1 MLVHLIS
8 FLKQSP
14 NLLPAILSQEFFL
27 RKTKADT
34 LQTLFPLYRIVGFA
48 ICTITLASTTGCIK
62 EQASK
67 SSKSDSTTT
76 LSNSTESFA
85 LSISVQPTQNKAEQ
99 EQMIAPLDAHLE
111 KVLGQRVDFLIAKDY
126 KDSVDM
132 LVDGRANAAYVGV
145 VSYFEALERGVQ
157 VKPLVASID
166 QYTVRPWYRSCIIV
180 AANSPI
186 KTLADLKGKRVA
198 FVNRSSTSGYIMPL
212 AALRQLGIDP
222 ERDFAQ
228 VLFGGTHKQ
237 TQALLGKNGVDAIAT
252 NLASYNKWK
261 QQGKL
266 TSQDSTLLW
275 QSAPVPHAS
284 VLVSQNLP
292 PSLIEKL
299 KEAFLTT
306 PPGIQDLMGAETA
319 GYTLVETEDYESFG
333 QLRHQLNLV
342 KQESAQ

>member
-1 MLVHLIS
+1 MLLDLIS

-14 NLLPAILSQEFFL
+14 NLLLVILSQEFFL
-27 RKTKADT
+27 RKTKAST
-34 LQTLFPLYRIVGFA
+34 LRILLPLQRILGLAISTTTFFA
-48 ICTITLASTTGCIK
+48 TTGCIDK
-62 EQASK
+62 QVSK
-67 SSKSDSTTT
+67 APQSNSTTT
-76 LSNSTESFA
+76 SANFAEPFA
-85 LSISVQPTQNKAEQ
+85 LRISVQPTQNKAEQ
-99 EQMIAPLDAHLE
+99 EKIIAPLDAHLE

-145 VSYFEALERGVQ
+145 VSYFEALERGVK
-157 VKPLVASID
+157 VTSLVAPID

-180 AANSPI
+180 VANSPI

-198 FVNRSSTSGYIMPL
+198 FVNRSSTSGYLMPL
-212 AALRQLGIDP
+212 AALKQLGIEP

-228 VLFGGTHKQ
+228 VLFGGTHEQ
-237 TQALLGKNGVDAIAT
+237 TEALLGKNGVHAIAT
-252 NLASYNKWK
+252 NLAFYNKWK

-266 TSQDSTLLW
+266 TSQDSRLLW
-275 QSAPVPHAS
+275 QSTPVPHAS
-284 VLVSQNLP
+284 VVVSQNLP

-319 GYTLVETEDYESFG
+319 GYTLVESEDYNYFG
-333 QLRHQLNLV
+333 QLRNQLNLV
-342 KQESAQ
+342 KKESTQ